1 MKNSFDLMTPQYE
14 KNFNEEKEKIIRDY
28 ENKINCICE
37 NIECQKDQLLK
48 LVDDREI
55 DMKTFL
61 DEKKTQINN
70 INNEI

>member
-55 DMKTFL
+55 
-61 DEKKTQINN
+61 
-70 INNEI
+70 